1 MTDGPNDFVAGDLA
15 HLSWEFPNTGAGKGE
30 ISDEEWLRN
39 RPILKSSLGL
49 MFNLMSDGGETSEA
63 LRRFEASLRKELES
77 GKWDSK
83 LSG

>member
-1 MTDGPNDFVAGDLA
+1 MNKEPDDIIDGDLA
-15 HLSWEFPNTGAGKGE
+15 HLSWNYPNTGAGKGE

-63 LRRFEASLRKELES
+63 LRRFEIALREELSS
-77 GKWDSK
+77 GKYDSNSAK
-83 LSG
+83 

>member
-15 HLSWEFPNTGAGKGE
+15 HLSGKFPNTGAGKGE

-63 LRRFEASLRKELES
+63 LRRFEIALREELSS
-77 GKWDSK
+77 GKYDSNSAK
-83 LSG
+83 